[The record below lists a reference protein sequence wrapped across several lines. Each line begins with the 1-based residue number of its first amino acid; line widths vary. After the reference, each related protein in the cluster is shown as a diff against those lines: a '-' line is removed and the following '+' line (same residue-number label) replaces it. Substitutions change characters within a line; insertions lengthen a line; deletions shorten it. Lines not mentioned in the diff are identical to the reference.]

1 MSFITSGVKI
11 LEEPRRYVL
20 ASAGADS
27 VTVPVAEAGFLFADA
42 ADFGSA
48 LVDFAAADRVAAAL
62 RAPTVFDCFF
72 AIACLNQSTSFFSLG
87 SRLS

>member
-11 LEEPRRYVL
+11 LEEPRTYLL
-20 ASAGADS
+20 ASAGARSITATAAD
-27 VTVPVAEAGFLFADA
+27 VGFLFADA

-48 LVDFAAADRVAAAL
+48 FVDFAADRLAAAL
-62 RAPTVFDCFF
+62 RAATVFDFFF
-72 AIACLNQSTSFFSLG
+72 AIACLDQSTSFFSLG